1 MPAPSAN
8 GKADGT
14 VWDVHPAVEG
24 AGSVSSLPCGW
35 YTIEYVA
42 ECQDGVRPAVSPML
56 FRDRDTALA
65 SARALLSAGF
75 LVSRVVGPDFEIG
88 GTTLVALNRVPS
100 SI

>member
-8 GKADGT
+8 GKADGK
-14 VWDVHPAVEG
+14 VWEVHPAVEG
-24 AGSVSSLPCGW
+24 AGSVSLQRCGW

-42 ECQDGVRPAVSPML
+42 ECHDGVRPAVSPML

-75 LVSRVVGPDFEIG
+75 LVSRVVGPDFQIG
-88 GTTLVALNRVPS
+88 GTALVPVSRVPS

>member
-1 MPAPSAN
+1 MPAPPAKR
-8 GKADGT
+8 KADRK
-14 VWDVHPAVEG
+14 VWEAHPAVEG
-24 AGSVSSLPCGW
+24 AGSVSSLRSGW

-88 GTTLVALNRVPS
+88 GTALVAR